1 MKNYIIRR
9 LLQLIPVLLGI
20 SIAIFAVLR
29 LIPGGFASG
38 MLGIDATPEL
48 IEQVNG
54 ALEELIADGTVQ
66 SILDKYINAD

>member
-29 LIPGGFASG
+29 LIPA
-38 MLGIDATPEL
+38 
-48 IEQVNG
+48 
-54 ALEELIADGTVQ
+54 ALPPVCWALTQ
-66 SILDKYINAD
+66 RPS

>member
-38 MLGIDATPEL
+38 MLGIDATPR
-48 IEQVNG
+48 
-54 ALEELIADGTVQ
+54 AD
-66 SILDKYINAD
+66 